1 MTDSLTY
8 NFKSR
13 DANASKKLEILS
25 IHPDEQNHLLTKN
38 FSLSLHPNFHWAPF
52 TFSRLKYL
60 QGHSHFLDS
69 EILALTTSWYVQIIN
84 RTLLLSWYSYHPWAT
99 FTFLIFISSLSN
111 FHFLDIH
118 IIPEQL
124 SLSWYSNLCRA
135 SDGGGRVDTGSVVG
149 KQLSWGS
156 WRGVQQQQ
164 QQWCRKIQ
172 QLPLWGMLI
181 HNVHKVKNP
190 QINCDPW
197 TEGVYQGSYTLKEV
211 CLAQNS

>member
-1 MTDSLTY
+1 M
-8 NFKSR
+8 
-13 DANASKKLEILS
+13 SKIISWPK
-25 IHPDEQNHLLTKN
+25 K
-38 FSLSLHPNFHWAPF
+38 F
-52 TFSRLKYL
+52 
-60 QGHSHFLDS
+60 HFLY
-69 EILALTTSWYVQIIN
+69 IQIFIE
-84 RTLLLSWYSYHPWAT
+84 LLSPSQDYNICRDT
-99 FTFLIFISSLSN
+99 LTFLIQKSSHSQLLDMFKSSIGH
-111 FHFLDIH
+111 FYFLDIH

-149 KQLSWGS
+149 EQLGWGS
-156 WRGVQQQQ
+156 WRSVQQQQ